1 MAKLENNLTEGNVAK
16 QLLIFAL
23 PFMFSNLI
31 QTLYNVADMLIV
43 GRFGDSAG
51 ISAVNIGGQ
60 VTLLVTNIIV
70 GLTVGSTIAISQYL
84 GSGDRKRVKESI
96 GTLLIALLV
105 ASVVITIVMML
116 ASDGILHLLN
126 TPEEAYVQAREYLN
140 ITIGGTLF
148 ISGYNALAAIMRGL
162 GDSKRPMIF
171 VTVACITN
179 IFLDLL
185 LVGGFHMGARGAAI
199 ATVFSQAMSMCMCIV
214 YLKRN
219 DFIFDFKLRSFRFY
233 KDSFAVQM
241 RLGVPNA
248 IQNVIVNTSF
258 MVLTAIVNLIDVD
271 ASAAV
276 GVVGK
281 FNGFAILPSIAVG
294 ASVSAMCGQ
303 NFGAGKIERA
313 RKTMF
318 VGLGLSMSFS
328 VVIFIVAYLFPTQI
342 LRIFNDSPEMIAYGK
357 DYMRTMT
364 LDYLIVPVTFC
375 VSGLVTGSGHTVIS
389 SISSIM
395 SSLGFRIPLALLFG
409 VVLDWGMTG
418 LGLAAP
424 IATAGTACFLL
435 LYYFSGKWKQSTVIR
450 NQYD

>member
-16 QLLIFAL
+16 QLLIFAF
-23 PFMFSNLI
+23 PFMLSNLI

-70 GLTVGSTIAISQYL
+70 GLTVGSTVAISQYL
-84 GSGDRKRVKESI
+84 GSGDRKRVKECI
-96 GTLLIALLV
+96 GTLFISLMA
-105 ASVVITIVMML
+105 ASVIITIVMLL

-126 TPEEAYVQAREYLN
+126 TPEESYVQAKEYLN
-140 ITIGGTLF
+140 ITIAGTIF

-171 VTVACITN
+171 VTIACFTN

-185 LVGGFHMGARGAAI
+185 LVGYFRMGAVGAAL
-199 ATVFSQAMSMCMCIV
+199 ATVFSQALSMCLCVV

-219 DFIFDFKLRSFRFY
+219 DFIFDFKISSFRFY
-233 KDSFAVQM
+233 KNSFAVQM

-248 IQNVIVNTSF
+248 IQNVIVNMSF
-258 MVLTAIVNLIDVD
+258 MVLTAIVNLIDVE
-271 ASAAV
+271 ASAAI

-281 FNGFAILPSIAVG
+281 FNGFAILPAIAVG
-294 ASVSAMCGQ
+294 ASVSAMSGQ
-303 NFGAGKIERA
+303 NFGAGKIDRA

-318 VGLGLSMSFS
+318 VGMGLSMAFS
-328 VVIFIVAYLFPTQI
+328 IVIFIVAKLFPAQI
-342 LRIFNDSPEMIAYGK
+342 LAVFNDSPEMIAYGK

-364 LDYLIVPVTFC
+364 LDYLLVPVTFC
-375 VSGLVTGSGHTVIS
+375 VSGLVSGSGHTMVSSVS
-389 SISSIM
+389 SIL

-409 VVLDWGMTG
+409 MVLDLGMTG

-424 IATAGTACFLL
+424 IATAGTAVILVI
-435 LYYFSGKWKQSTVIR
+435 YYLSGKWKKSTVIVG
-450 NQYD
+450 D

>member
-23 PFMFSNLI
+23 PFMLSNLV

-60 VTLLVTNIIV
+60 VTLLITNIIV

-96 GTLLIALLV
+96 GTLLISLMA
-105 ASVVITIVMML
+105 ASVVITVVMML

-140 ITIGGTLF
+140 ITIAGTVF

-162 GDSKRPMIF
+162 GDSKRPMVF

-185 LVGGFHMGARGAAI
+185 LVGYFHMGAKGAAI

-214 YLKRN
+214 YLKCN

-248 IQNVIVNTSF
+248 IQNVIVNMSF
-258 MVLTAIVNLIDVD
+258 MVLTAIVNMIDVD

-303 NFGAGKIERA
+303 NFGAGKIDRA

-318 VGLGLSMSFS
+318 VGLGLSMAFS
-328 VVIFIVAYLFPTQI
+328 ITIFIVAYLFPTQI
-342 LRIFNDSPEMIAYGK
+342 LSVFNDSPKMIAYGK

-375 VSGLVTGSGHTVIS
+375 VSGLVTGSGHTVIASFS
-389 SISSIM
+389 SIL

-409 VVLDWGMTG
+409 VVLDWGMMG

-424 IATAGTACFLL
+424 IATAGTALILL
-435 LYYFSGKWKQSTVIR
+435 LYYFSGKWKLSTVIR
-450 NQYD
+450 E